1 MLKRKVICL
10 MLVAAI
16 LLSLSTNTHAYA
28 QSIYVKEGEAIEPH
42 YDHTMSTGSGVTFID
57 GIAYLYGS
65 VSGYQNRTTQING
78 FLYLQHKVGSDWFIV
93 KTWTGSVKDWTL
105 DISGEATGLS
115 SGTYRTRFV
124 TYVYEGSESEEVIY
138 ISKEVVYN
146 KK

>member
-1 MLKRKVICL
+1 MRRRFVGHFKMFWARQAPL
-10 MLVAAI
+10 MC
-16 LLSLSTNTHAYA
+16 
-28 QSIYVKEGEAIEPH
+28 
-42 YDHTMSTGSGVTFID
+42 
-57 GIAYLYGS
+57 GI
-65 VSGYQNRTTQING
+65 TQING

>member
-1 MLKRKVICL
+1 MQKRKVICL

-16 LLSLSTNTHAYA
+16 LLSLSTNTQAHA
-28 QSIYVKEGEAIEPH
+28 QSIYVREDETIKPRYE
-42 YDHTMSTGSGVTFID
+42 HTMSTMSGVSFID
-57 GIAYLYGS
+57 GIAYVTGN
-65 VSGYQNRTTQING
+65 VSGYQSRTTQING

-93 KTWTGSVKDWTL
+93 KTWSGSVKDWRL
-105 DISGEATGLS
+105 DLAGEATGLS